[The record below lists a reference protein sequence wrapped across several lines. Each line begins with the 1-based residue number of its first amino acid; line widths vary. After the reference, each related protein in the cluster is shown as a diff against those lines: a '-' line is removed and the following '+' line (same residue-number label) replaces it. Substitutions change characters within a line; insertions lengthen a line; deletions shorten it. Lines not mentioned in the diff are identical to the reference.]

1 MKTILKLAACWA
13 ALGVAMIGAGLA
25 LRLLHL
31 RLNVP
36 ANMDAG
42 PRHIFTLFAAGSLL
56 VLGLW
61 PLARGLAGS
70 SAARAGV
77 LGIFLL
83 LAFGV
88 NTILDGAIFTN
99 YFQGAI
105 PAHTLIYAMQS
116 LFLAGALGFC
126 FGRTGQPAGFP
137 RRGWPAWTGRGLI
150 AWLAWPFIY
159 FFFGACVAPIV
170 VPYYQNGSIPGLHIP
185 PLSTIFAMQLLR
197 SLIFMAS
204 SLPLIALWKGSRR
217 GLWLALGL
225 AHAVAVGIYGLAAGT
240 FLPAVLRLTHG
251 VEIACDSFAYAG
263 LLVLLFSA
271 PAAAAAIPAAT
282 RQEPQPRA
290 L

>member
-1 MKTILKLAACWA
+1 MKTILKLVACWA
-13 ALGVAMIGAGLA
+13 AFGLAMIGARTLVHF
-25 LRLLHL
+25 LRLRMIL
-31 RLNVP
+31 P
-36 ANMDAG
+36 PNMDTGPMHFLTVLGAG
-42 PRHIFTLFAAGSLL
+42 GLL

-70 SAARAGV
+70 SAARAAV

-88 NTILDGAIFTN
+88 NTILDGAIFTS
-99 YFQGAI
+99 YFLGAI

-126 FGRTGQPAGFP
+126 FGQTGQPAGFP
-137 RRGWPAWTGRGLI
+137 RRGWPAWAGRGLI

-159 FFFGACVAPIV
+159 FFFGTCVAPIV
-170 VPYYQNGSIPGLHIP
+170 VPYYQNGSVAGLHIP
-185 PLSTIFAMQLLR
+185 PMSTIFAMQLLR
-197 SLIFMAS
+197 SVLFLAS

-217 GLWLALGL
+217 SLWLALGL
-225 AHAVAVGIYGLAAGT
+225 AHAVTVGLYGLVAGT
-240 FLPAVLRLTHG
+240 FLPAVLRIAHS
-251 VEIACDSFAYAG
+251 VEITCDSFAYAG

-271 PAAAAAIPAAT
+271 PAAAAAIPAAS
-282 RQEPQPRA
+282 RQEPQLRA